1 MATVY
6 SISMKEEIVIPILAL
21 AAVAAMLVAA
31 ATVAIS
37 AFDDHQAFAKKKC
50 QTDKKCLVRQKGS
63 VARTT
68 KGYAS
73 GFDTSVD
80 QEAENT

>member
-1 MATVY
+1 MATVD
-6 SISMKEEIVIPILAL
+6 SISMNEKIVIPILAL

-37 AFDDHQAFAKKKC
+37 VFDDHQAYAKKKC
-50 QTDKKCLVRQKGS
+50 QTDKKCLVKQKGS
-63 VARTT
+63 VARIT

-73 GFDTSVD
+73 GWDNDVD
-80 QEAENT
+80 QEAE

>member
-37 AFDDHQAFAKKKC
+37 AFDDHQAYSKKC
-50 QTDKKCLVRQKGS
+50 QIDKKCLVKQKDS
-63 VARTT
+63 VAWTT
-68 KGYAS
+68 KGSAS

-80 QEAENT
+80 QEAQ

>member
-1 MATVY
+1 MATVD
-6 SISMKEEIVIPILAL
+6 SSSMNEKIVIPILAL

-37 AFDDHQAFAKKKC
+37 VFDDHQAFAKKKC
-50 QTDKKCLVRQKGS
+50 QTDKKCLVKQKGS
-63 VARTT
+63 VAQTT
-68 KGYAS
+68 RASAS

-80 QEAENT
+80 QEAQ

>member
-1 MATVY
+1 MNE
-6 SISMKEEIVIPILAL
+6 KIVIPILAL

-37 AFDDHQAFAKKKC
+37 TFDDHQAYAKKKC
-50 QTDKKCLVRQKGS
+50 QTDKKCLVKQKGS

-68 KGYAS
+68 RAIQS
-73 GFDTSVD
+73 GWDND
-80 QEAENT
+80 QEQEAGGR